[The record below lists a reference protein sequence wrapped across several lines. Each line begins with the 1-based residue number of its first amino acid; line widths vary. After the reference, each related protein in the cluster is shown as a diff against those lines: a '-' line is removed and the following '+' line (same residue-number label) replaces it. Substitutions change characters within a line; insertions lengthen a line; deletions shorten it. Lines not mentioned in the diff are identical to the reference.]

1 MALKTLNLDLKVGE
15 TVTLTGP
22 ASVRL
27 ESKSGAL
34 ARLAIMADESVR
46 IERPHNPAAQ
56 QAAQGINAGNAQERA
71 PAYPSNGR
79 MSASAADT
87 TR

>member
-27 ESKSGAL
+27 ESKSGGM

-56 QAAQGINAGNAQERA
+56 QAAQGINAGTAQERGLA
-71 PAYPSNGR
+71 ITPNGR
-79 MSASAADT
+79 MSAPANP
-87 TR
+87 R